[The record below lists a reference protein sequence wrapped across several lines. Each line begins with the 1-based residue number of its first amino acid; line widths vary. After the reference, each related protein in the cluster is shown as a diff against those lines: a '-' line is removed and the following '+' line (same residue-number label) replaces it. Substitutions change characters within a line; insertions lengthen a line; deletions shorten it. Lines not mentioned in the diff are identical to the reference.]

1 MSSNT
6 IVSNCCEAELETVDL
21 EMEVC
26 GSCYQVAD
34 QYDPI
39 EDEPCGAIFFKEEP
53 REEEPSYLDSL
64 QTTGF
69 GENPYG
75 TSSDCQCDDCDPT
88 LLRNILK

>member
-1 MSSNT
+1 MLNKELRMSSNT
-6 IVSNCCEAELETVDL
+6 IVSNCCEAEFETVDL

-39 EDEPCGAIFFKEEP
+39 EDEP
-53 REEEPSYLDSL
+53 SYLDSL

-69 GENPYG
+69 GKNPYG
-75 TSSDCQCDDCDPT
+75 TASDCECTDCQDEDPT